1 MIKKLLFILL
11 SINIFSDVYAFNI
24 MNLVHKTDKWK
35 IKINNISKQVYND
48 WLNKEWYGNNFNII
62 TEGDV
67 DGKNSIRSIK
77 NVNQVITNVN
87 YPYKIEYKE
96 YIMPLIDSN
105 KGSINFKNKNNYT
118 EVIWTLDYKTLPL
131 MEEIT
136 YKMYSRVIENS
147 LEKLKIYSERKKYQ
161 KKV

>member
-11 SINIFSDVYAFNI
+11 SINIFSDVFAFNI
-24 MNLVHKTDKWK
+24 MNLVNKTNKWK
-35 IKINNISKQVYND
+35 IKIDNTPNQVYYD

-62 TEGDV
+62 SEGDIH
-67 DGKNSIRSIK
+67 GKNSIRSIK
-77 NVNQVITNVN
+77 NINQVITNVN

-96 YIMPLIDSN
+96 YIMPLMDSN

-118 EVIWTLDYKTLPL
+118 EVIWTLDYKALPL

-136 YKMYSRVIENS
+136 YKMYNRVIENS
-147 LEKLKIYSERKKYQ
+147 LKKLKTYS
-161 KKV
+161 

>member
-11 SINIFSDVYAFNI
+11 SINIFSDVFAFNI
-24 MNLVHKTDKWK
+24 MNLVNKTNKWK
-35 IKINNISKQVYND
+35 IKIDNTSKQVYYD

-62 TEGDV
+62 SEGDI

-77 NVNQVITNVN
+77 NINQVITNVN

-96 YIMPLIDSN
+96 YIIPLIDSN

-118 EVIWTLDYKTLPL
+118 EVIWALDYKALPL
-131 MEEIT
+131 MEEMT
-136 YKMYSRVIENS
+136 YKMYNRVIENS
-147 LEKLKIYSERKKYQ
+147 LKKLKIYSERTKYQ
-161 KKV
+161 KID

>member
-11 SINIFSDVYAFNI
+11 SINIFSDVFTFNI
-24 MNLVHKTDKWK
+24 MNLVNKTDKWK
-35 IKINNISKQVYND
+35 IKINNTSKQVYYD

-62 TEGDV
+62 SEGDI
-67 DGKNSIRSIK
+67 DGKKSIRCIK
-77 NVNQVITNVN
+77 NINQVITNVN

-96 YIMPLIDSN
+96 YIMPLMDSN

-118 EVIWTLDYKTLPL
+118 EVIWAFDYKTLPL
-131 MEEIT
+131 MEEMT

-147 LEKLKIYSERKKYQ
+147 LKKLKTYSERTKYQ
-161 KKV
+161 KID